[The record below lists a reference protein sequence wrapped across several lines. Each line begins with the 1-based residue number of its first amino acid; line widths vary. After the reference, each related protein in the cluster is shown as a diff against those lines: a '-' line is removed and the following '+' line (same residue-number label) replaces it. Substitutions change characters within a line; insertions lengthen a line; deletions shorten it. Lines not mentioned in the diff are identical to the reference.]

1 MKQAQEIDLQLCY
14 PAERARP
21 IDDAAV
27 KALAKSIEESGLLN
41 PIIVRKVQKSRAGKT
56 CDAFEVITGMH
67 RVKAFRWLKRAT
79 IPAFVV
85 EADDIDAELMLID
98 ENLCRNDL
106 TTAER
111 SSAQAR
117 RKKLYLL
124 KHPETTDGGTTG
136 GPNRRTKDGFAKL
149 ANPQGQDNA
158 EMAERYTKKA
168 ATATN
173 TSERT
178 VQREV
183 RRGEKLGDVVLAKVA
198 RTSLD
203 TGEEL
208 DALAKLPE
216 KKRDEL
222 VERAAAGEKVSA
234 KPLIK
239 QEQREKREA
248 DLGEKI
254 ASGNLAL
261 PDKRYGIILADWNR
275 KPWAYDDETG
285 SDRSPA
291 NHYPVQTFEWAVNVL
306 TPMIEKLAAPDCMLA
321 FWSTAVSLVDDLEIM
336 SEAGFVALRQRGGD
350 GRLLRNASGLLD
362 PPVSGTYRSH
372 LIWDKQVIGKD
383 RWFRDRHELLLI
395 GVRGN
400 FPAPAPGT
408 QSHSIFSERKDEH
421 STKPDFVAAEIER
434 LWPNIPKIELFR
446 RGPPRPGWGAW
457 GNDAPVDEA
466 AE

>member
-1 MKQAQEIDLQLCY
+1 MEQAQEIDLQLCY

-21 IDDAAV
+21 IDDETV
-27 KALAKSIEESGLLN
+27 KALAKSIDESGLLN
-41 PIIVRKVQKSRAGKT
+41 PIMVRKVQKSRAGKT
-56 CDAFEVITGMH
+56 CDAFEVIAGMH
-67 RVKAFRWLKRAT
+67 RVKAYRWLKRAT

-106 TTAER
+106 SPAER
-111 SSAQAR
+111 SSAQTR

-124 KHPETTDGGTTG
+124 KHPETKPTSEGGEG
-136 GPNRRTKDGFAKL
+136 RRKQTRRQLGDESVA
-149 ANPQGQDNA
+149 D
-158 EMAERYTKKA
+158 RYTKEA
-168 ATATN
+168 ATATA

-183 RRGEKLGDVVLAKVA
+183 RRGEKLGEDTLAKVA

-216 KKRDEL
+216 KKRSEL

-239 QEQREKREA
+239 QERREKREA

-254 ASGNLAL
+254 AAGNLAL
-261 PDKRYGIILADWNR
+261 PAKRYGLILADWHS
-275 KPWAYDDETG
+275 DETG
-285 SDRSPA
+285 VDRSPA
-291 NHYPVQTFEWAVNVL
+291 NRYPVQDVGWAIDVL
-306 TPMIEKLAAPDCMLA
+306 APMISKLAAPDCMLA
-321 FWSTAVSLVDDLEIM
+321 FWSTAASLIDDIEIM
-336 SEAGFVALRQRGGD
+336 AEAGFIALRQRGSD
-350 GRLLRNASGLLD
+350 GRLLGNARGLLD
-362 PPVSGTYRSH
+362 PPAGGTYRSH
-372 LIWDKQVIGKD
+372 LIWDKQVVGKGG
-383 RWFRDRHELLLI
+383 WFLSRHELLLI

-400 FPAPAPGT
+400 FPAPASGT
-408 QSHSIFSERKDEH
+408 QSPSIFTERKAEH

-457 GNDAPVDEA
+457 GNDAPLEQA